1 MRKKQGQI
9 CMSSKKEI
17 SHHAQGR
24 VRGLNPGPPPPKGG
38 IIPLDQPD
46 LLITRLKYNYNQLYL
61 KSSLPP
67 SHTDP
72 THID

>member
-46 LLITRLKYNYNQLYL
+46 LIFAKKLHYYKTTFL
-61 KSSLPP
+61 
-67 SHTDP
+67 
-72 THID
+72 